1 MPGRAAD
8 PGTVPF
14 CNATEESRAGVED
27 SEDGGG
33 QKRPGAREQ
42 RQNIVWRNVV
52 LMSLLHLAAV
62 YSLVLIPKAK
72 PLTLFWALR
81 TVCSHLAVAP
91 QTCWTSPTSY
101 FCFLLTALG
110 VTAGAHRL
118 WSHRSYK
125 AKLPLRIFLAAAN
138 SMAFQNDI
146 FEWSRDHRVHHKYS
160 ETDADPHNARRG
172 FFFSHIGWLFVRKHR
187 DVIEKGK
194 TLDVTDLLADPVVR
208 FQRKYYKISVVL
220 MCFVVPTLVPWC
232 LWGESLWNS
241 YFLASVLRYA
251 ISLNVT
257 WLVNSAAHM
266 YGNRP
271 YDKHISPRQN
281 PLVTLG
287 AIGEGF
293 HNYHHTFPFD
303 YSASEFGLNFNPT
316 TWFIDI
322 MCWLGLA
329 TDRKRATKPMIEAR
343 KARTGDGSA

>member
-1 MPGRAAD
+1 MPGPAA
-8 PGTVPF
+8 GEGKVPF
-14 CNATEESRAGVED
+14 RNAKEEIRVGFGVEG

-33 QKRPGAREQ
+33 GREKPCARGQ
-42 RQNIVWRNVV
+42 RQDIVWRNVF
-52 LMSLLHLAAV
+52 LMSLLHLGAV
-62 YSLVLIPKAK
+62 YSLVLIPKAQ
-72 PLTLFWALR
+72 PLTLLWA
-81 TVCSHLAVAP
+81 
-91 QTCWTSPTSY
+91 Y

-187 DVIEKGK
+187 AVIEKGRK
-194 TLDVTDLLADPVVR
+194 LDVTDLLADPVVR
-208 FQRKYYKISVVL
+208 FQRKYYKITVVL
-220 MCFVVPTLVPWC
+220 MCFMVPTLVPWC
-232 LWGESLWNS
+232 IWGESLWNS
-241 YFLASVLRYA
+241 YFLASILRYTV
-251 ISLNVT
+251 SLNVT
-257 WLVNSAAHM
+257 WLVNSVAHM

-271 YDKHISPRQN
+271 YDKNISPRQN

-316 TWFIDI
+316 TWFIDF

-343 KARTGDGSA
+343 KARTGEGSA

>member
-1 MPGRAAD
+1 MPGPAAD
-8 PGTVPF
+8 AGRVPSGDGRQ
-14 CNATEESRAGVED
+14 ELRAGPAG
-27 SEDGGG
+27 SQGGGGG
-33 QKRPGAREQ
+33 QQRPGARGQ
-42 RQNIVWRNVV
+42 RQSIVWRNVV

-62 YSLVLIPKAK
+62 YSLALIPEAQA
-72 PLTLFWALR
+72 LTLLWAYL
-81 TVCSHLAVAP
+81 
-91 QTCWTSPTSY
+91 
-101 FCFLLTALG
+101 CFLLTALG

-125 AKLPLRIFLAAAN
+125 AKLPLRIFLAVAN

-187 DVIEKGK
+187 DVIEKGRK
-194 TLDVTDLLADPVVR
+194 LDLTDLLADPVVR
-208 FQRKYYKISVVL
+208 FQRKYYKASVVL
-220 MCFVVPTLVPWC
+220 MCFVVPTLVPWYV
-232 LWGESLWNS
+232 WGESLWNS
-241 YFLASVLRYA
+241 YFLASILRYT

-271 YDKHISPRQN
+271 YDRHISPRQN

-316 TWFIDI
+316 TWFIDF

-329 TDRKRATKPMIEAR
+329 TDRKRATKTMIEAR